1 MEFLG
6 IILVVLVIC
15 ALAWLGIAGAIVF
28 GITKLIGAI
37 SQRILGKHKDAAQVR
52 GQTHARPRVRGGH
65 MHSQASS
72 QRAGG
77 PTRPEAS
84 TQASTNSVPA
94 SRVRS
99 YEYLDV
105 DDGATAETIIKVM
118 RAYEQERVVGFYA
131 QEVINTLNMAEL
143 RKKSLLSEI
152 DGKFSQRSIS
162 WDHFASTANEALD
175 AIVRNSALLANRV
188 QSFDVEDYERM
199 EHFYRTGGEM
209 RNGKQDPARLQR
221 WELVRETKSEMDDL
235 RAANEK
241 LLLELGKLQS
251 ALGKISSNDSTD
263 ESSRIADE
271 VSRLAEE
278 TKYYQ

>member
-1 MEFLG
+1 MDFLG
-6 IILVVLVIC
+6 IILVVIVIC
-15 ALAWLGIAGAIVF
+15 ALAWLGIAGALVF
-28 GITKLIGAI
+28 GITKLIGSI
-37 SQRILGKHKDAAQVR
+37 SQRILGKHKDPARVQ
-52 GQTHARPRVRGGH
+52 GQGHPRPRVRGGH
-65 MHSQASS
+65 AHDQSTTQTT
-72 QRAGG
+72 GG
-77 PTRPEAS
+77 PTSPNA
-84 TQASTNSVPA
+84 TAQATGNSVPA
-94 SRVRS
+94 SRARS

-105 DDGATAETIIKVM
+105 DEGATAETIIKVM

-199 EHFYRTGGEM
+199 ERFYRTGGEM

-221 WELVRETKSEMDDL
+221 WELIRETKTEMDDL